1 MKVKKLRGSKM
12 VTAFVMINVGAG
24 EHLSWITTVRENVEK
39 LPEVVEA
46 YCVFGRYDVVAK
58 VKVKSWS
65 ELTSLIGDK
74 IRTIAGVIA
83 TETLV
88 AYEE

>member
-1 MKVKKLRGSKM
+1 M
-12 VTAFVMINVGAG
+12 VMAFVMIRVGAG
-24 EHLSWITTVRENVEK
+24 EYMSWMTTVKEKVEK

-46 YCVFGRYDVVAK
+46 YCVFARYDVIAK
-58 VKVKSWS
+58 VKVKSWK
-65 ELTSLIGDK
+65 ELTDIVGDK
-74 IRTIAGVIA
+74 IRAIEGVTA

>member
-1 MKVKKLRGSKM
+1 M
-12 VTAFVMINVGAG
+12 VIAFIMIRVGAG
-24 EHLSWITTVRENVEK
+24 EYMNWMTTVKEKVEK
-39 LPEVVEA
+39 IPGVVEA
-46 YCVFGRYDVVAK
+46 YCVFGRYDVIAK

-74 IRTIAGVIA
+74 IRTIAGVVA

-88 AYEE
+88 AYEEE

>member
-1 MKVKKLRGSKM
+1 M

-24 EHLSWITTVRENVEK
+24 EHLNWISTVKENVEK

-46 YCVFGRYDVVAK
+46 YCVFGRYDVIAK
-58 VKVKSWS
+58 VKVQSWD
-65 ELTSLIGDK
+65 ELTRIVGDK
-74 IRTIAGVIA
+74 IRTIAGVAA